1 MNLDTEEPKE
11 PCSLDGPIDG
21 SRCSLDGPIDGS
33 HRVWDEPIDG
43 SDGVLGGP
51 ASGSEGQGSGECAFT
66 KGVRDENE
74 GDELY
79 EPSIA
84 EGPQNTDGS
93 PPEMDPKKLEEHI
106 HEIAEPWKVKHV
118 TMVEPVESRST
129 AHVIPALDKIMT
141 RMRYL
146 GITVRRLH
154 SDRAKELLA
163 RKLEAWVAHQN
174 LFQTFTCADDPA
186 ANGHCESEV
195 LQLKRRTRL
204 LLKSQGQP
212 STSWPAAVRHATEER
227 MRSQLSD
234 LGTPVPGMITYN
246 KHVLVKRKRWHD
258 KYNVFAPCFVD
269 AYILCPSP
277 HHDTR
282 LGFAD
287 GFKPSGS
294 C

>member
-1 MNLDTEEPKE
+1 MGRLMALAAPWMGRLMALTVSGMSRLMARMASWVGLQVAPRVRVR
-11 PCSLDGPIDG
+11 G
-21 SRCSLDGPIDGS
+21 SVHSP
-33 HRVWDEPIDG
+33 
-43 SDGVLGGP
+43 
-51 ASGSEGQGSGECAFT
+51 Q
-66 KGVRDENE
+66 GVRDENE

-246 KHVLVKRKRWHD
+246 KHVLVKRKR
-258 KYNVFAPCFVD
+258 
-269 AYILCPSP
+269 
-277 HHDTR
+277 
-282 LGFAD
+282 
-287 GFKPSGS
+287 
-294 C
+294 